1 MARGRTEPHFEPFA
15 DDAAVRN
22 LGGLTVENGRDRI
35 ALHGSL
41 DLTRD
46 KAGLALARELKRTA
60 AAIVAALESADLPE
74 AVAEPEPEAPQRVK
88 NPFA

>member
-1 MARGRTEPHFEPFA
+1 MTTRKTEPHFEPFA
-15 DDAAVRN
+15 DDSAVRN
-22 LGGLTVENGRDRI
+22 LGGLSFENGRDRI
-35 ALHGSL
+35 GLHGSL

-74 AVAEPEPEAPQRVK
+74 AVAEPEGEAPQRVR

>member
-1 MARGRTEPHFEPFA
+1 MTTRKTEPRFEPFA
-15 DDAAVRN
+15 DDASVRT
-22 LGGLTVENGRDRI
+22 LGGLSFENGRDRI
-35 ALHGSL
+35 GLHGSL

-74 AVAEPEPEAPQRVK
+74 AVAEPEPAPQPVK

>member
-1 MARGRTEPHFEPFA
+1 MTTRKTAPRFEPFA
-15 DDAAVRN
+15 DDASVRN
-22 LGGLTVENGRDRI
+22 LGGLSFENGRDRI
-35 ALHGSL
+35 GLHGSL

-74 AVAEPEPEAPQRVK
+74 AVAEPEAAPQPVK